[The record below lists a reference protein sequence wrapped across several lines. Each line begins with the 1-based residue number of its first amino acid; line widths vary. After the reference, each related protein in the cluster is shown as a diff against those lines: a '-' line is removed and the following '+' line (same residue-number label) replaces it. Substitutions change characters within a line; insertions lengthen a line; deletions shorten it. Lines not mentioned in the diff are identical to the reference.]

1 MEGYNVRVPPLF
13 YNTGAEPVMDLF
25 STAISKYFCSLHVRT
40 DHGGENWQIRED
52 VKVHRGEP
60 SVLTAPNQRTER
72 LNQDLNKNC
81 QDVFAPIFYEL
92 QSSEALDADNE
103 TDLFCL
109 PSRDQSQI
117 ESWKQH
123 LTVIHK
129 CFPLQGNKKNKQ
141 T

>member
-1 MEGYNVRVPPLF
+1 MF
-13 YNTGAEPVMDLF
+13 YNTGAETVMDLF
-25 STAISKYFCSLHVRT
+25 STAISKYLFSLHVRT

-60 SVLTAPNQRTER
+60 SVLTAPNQD
-72 LNQDLNKNC
+72 QDPNKKC

-123 LTVIHK
+123 FMVIHK
-129 CFPLQGNKKNKQ
+129 LQGNKKNKQ